1 MISKNRIKRRRR
13 RRSTA
18 SARHTSSPPI
28 LIGGVLLLAL
38 LFIAAA
44 ANDFDPYVDNGGVV
58 AAIAGKDFGIIACDT
73 RMKGPGGY
81 LLQSRARFDDRL
93 WSLGDAADELEEAS
107 PRRSAILKRALEH
120 LPSPLEPLIVHEEIY
135 QDGNLPPAF
144 CASAGCAA
152 DARQLR
158 DSMRQELRAV
168 SSDISGGVLLST
180 TSSRSIATLLSQT
193 LYTRRGFP
201 YGVHCVLL
209 SWDTTKHRPNAF
221 VYDAIGSFEN
231 LAVVANGE
239 GKALLQPILD
249 RSFHASKN
257 HVNVVE
263 ETKVQAIAALV
274 KAYQAVSERDIAV
287 GDRLLLCVTSRE
299 EMEESSQG
307 DYSTNHKYKCQWM
320 IVPLKE
326 H

>member
-1 MISKNRIKRRRR
+1 MRI
-13 RRSTA
+13 TPA
-18 SARHTSSPPI
+18 SARLTSSPNI
-28 LIGGVLLLAL
+28 LIGGVLLLL
-38 LFIAAA
+38 LLSLAA
-44 ANDFDPYVDNGGVV
+44 ANDFDPYIDNGGLV

-81 LLQSRARFDDRL
+81 LLQSRTRFEDRL
-93 WSLGDAADELEEAS
+93 WSLDDDDDELEEEAS
-107 PRRSAILKRALEH
+107 SSRPDILKRALQN
-120 LPSPLEPLIVHEEIY
+120 PSSSKEPLIVNEEIY
-135 QDGNLPPAF
+135 PNGSLPPAF

-152 DARQLR
+152 DARQLQ
-158 DSMRQELRAV
+158 DTMRQELRAV
-168 SSDISGGVLLST
+168 SGRGVLST
-180 TSSRSIATLLSQT
+180 TSPKSFATLLSQT

-209 SWDTTKHRPNAF
+209 SWDTAKQYPNAF
-221 VYDAIGSFEN
+221 VYDAIGSFEH

-249 RSFHASKN
+249 RSFHATASN
-257 HVNVVE
+257 RNVVE
-263 ETKVQAIAALV
+263 ETKEQAIAALM

-299 EMEESSQG
+299 TQESQE
-307 DYSTNHKYKCQWM
+307 DPKYKCQWI